1 MSGDTEVLFTGR
13 LGGDPELRFTP
24 QGHAVAS
31 FSVGVNARIRQAD
44 GSYVD
49 GETTW
54 HRVSVWRDQA
64 EHVAASLAKG
74 DRVMVSGY
82 LRARSYE
89 KDGEKRLAWEV
100 EAREVGATL
109 RFAGV
114 KVDRPARQAQAAA
127 DPWSATPAPVEEPP
141 F

>member
-1 MSGDTEVLFTGR
+1 MSDNQVTLTGN
-13 LGGDPELRFTP
+13 LTDDPELRFTP
-24 QGHAVAS
+24 NGVAVAN
-31 FSVGVNARIRQAD
+31 FRLAVDQRVWDAD
-44 GSYVD
+44 GWKD
-49 GETTW
+49 GEPSYF
-54 HRVSVWRDQA
+54 RVSVWRDQA